1 MGKPFN
7 ADKTGVDQT
16 RGLISTLAAYYS
28 LGKALHSIKISRHMG
43 KPFDANKKGPDQM
56 RGLISTLA
64 AHYSLRKALHSGAT
78 LFSKDGRILNVLS
91 SPFLCISINESGG
104 QRLRW

>member
-1 MGKPFN
+1 MIISQLMGKPFYPN
-7 ADKTGVDQT
+7 KTGTDQT

-28 LGKALHSIKISRHMG
+28 FEKALHSIIISHHTG

-64 AHYSLRKALHSGAT
+64 AHYSLQKALQSGTT
-78 LFSKDGRILNVLS
+78 LFSKDGRI
-91 SPFLCISINESGG
+91 
-104 QRLRW
+104 